1 MTHLQEDCMS
11 HRIPGSVTALLISAI
26 ACQPAAKTETA
37 TMGAASEAAAPAGL
51 SAADEAAVR
60 AVDQSWA
67 KAATAGDANA
77 VGALY
82 AGDATVMPPGMAAV
96 KGDAGKFWSDFFGS
110 MNVQAELSTTAVEGR
125 GDLAF
130 ASGTY
135 RMTLTPKKPGAKPYP
150 TEEGKYLE
158 VLKKQADGSWKIAYD
173 IWNAS
178 ASVAS
183 K

>member
-1 MTHLQEDCMS
+1 MTHRVS
-11 HRIPGSVTALLISAI
+11 TGFAALLIAAL
-26 ACQPAAKTETA
+26 ACQPPAKTETA
-37 TMGAASEAAAPAGL
+37 TLGAASEAAAPAGL

-60 AVDQSWA
+60 GVDESWA

-82 AGDATVMPPGMAAV
+82 ASDATIMAPGMASV
-96 KGDAGKFWSDFFGS
+96 KGEATKFWSDFFTS
-110 MNVQAELSTTAVEGR
+110 MNVKAELTTATVEGR

-130 ASGTY
+130 ANGTY
-135 RMTLTPKKPGAKPYP
+135 RMTLTPKKPGAKAYP

-178 ASVAS
+178 ATVAT

>member
-1 MTHLQEDCMS
+1 MA
-11 HRIPGSVTALLISAI
+11 HRVSTGVTALLVSAL

-37 TMGAASEAAAPAGL
+37 TMGAASDAAAPAGL

-60 AVDQSWA
+60 AVDESWA
-67 KAATAGDANA
+67 KATNAGDASA

-82 AGDATVMPPGMAAV
+82 ASDATIMAPGMASV
-96 KGDAGKFWSDFFGS
+96 KGEATKFWSDFFSS
-110 MNVQAELSTTAVEGR
+110 MDVQAELTTATVEGR
-125 GDLAF
+125 GDLAV
-130 ASGTY
+130 ATGTY
-135 RMTLTPKKPGAKPYP
+135 RMTLTPKKAGAKAYP
-150 TEEGKYLE
+150 TEEGKYVE

-178 ASVAS
+178 ATVAT

>member
-1 MTHLQEDCMS
+1 MS
-11 HRIPGSVTALLISAI
+11 YSVSGSVTALLISAL

-60 AVDQSWA
+60 AIDESWA
-67 KAATAGDANA
+67 RAATAGDANA

-82 AGDATVMPPGMAAV
+82 AADATVMPPGMASV
-96 KGDAGKFWSDFFGS
+96 KGEAHKFWSDFFGS

-130 ASGTY
+130 ATGTY

-178 ASVAS
+178 ATAAT

>member
-1 MTHLQEDCMS
+1 MTHRVS
-11 HRIPGSVTALLISAI
+11 TGFAALLIAAL
-26 ACQPAAKTETA
+26 ACQPPAKTETA

-60 AVDQSWA
+60 GVDESWA

-82 AGDATVMPPGMAAV
+82 ASDATIMAPGMASV
-96 KGDAGKFWSDFFGS
+96 KGEATKFWSDFFGS
-110 MNVQAELSTTAVEGR
+110 MNVQAELTTATVEGR

-178 ASVAS
+178 ATVAT